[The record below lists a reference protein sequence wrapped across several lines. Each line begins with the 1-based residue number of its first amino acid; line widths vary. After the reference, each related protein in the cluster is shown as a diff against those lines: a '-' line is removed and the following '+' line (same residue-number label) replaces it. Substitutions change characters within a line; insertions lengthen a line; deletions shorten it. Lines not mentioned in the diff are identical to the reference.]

1 MKFKKWK
8 KIQKLDQNTKIISKT
23 LETKSMYLSKNP
35 IMNHYFTSFVSKK
48 WSLKLVERPLMRF
61 LHLLSSHFR
70 RVWSFFCY
78 FFLSEK
84 KPKWNFMILDTT
96 FQFADHPQV
105 WGYRK
110 IVLYGLPQT
119 ASWELMFLEQ
129 FSNAS

>member
-8 KIQKLDQNTKIISKT
+8 KIQKLDQNTKIISRT
-23 LETKSMYLSKNP
+23 LETKSLYLSKNP

-70 RVWSFFCY
+70 RVWIFFCY

-84 KPKWNFMILDTT
+84 KAQMEFYDSWYNFSICWSPAGLGLSKNCFIWSPADCLMRIDVFRAIL
-96 FQFADHPQV
+96 
-105 WGYRK
+105 
-110 IVLYGLPQT
+110 
-119 ASWELMFLEQ
+119 
-129 FSNAS
+129 